1 MEVPGLSQEVH
12 ARILRGYGR
21 GAALGVEFMTYDEG
35 RTSAECQCGATC
47 SDEYWRVE
55 MWADEHERENP
66 GHRVDIQEPR
76 RGE

>member
-1 MEVPGLSQEVH
+1 
-12 ARILRGYGR
+12 
-21 GAALGVEFMTYDEG
+21 MTYNEG